1 MKKKAKKKANKNPFR
16 IIIGIILLIK
26 WICFDWIVERLS
38 IKSYHYLVLINYDK
52 TFELSKELVDAI
64 CTYPEINYKPR
75 KYHFITK
82 VYYGI
87 KVVSAKSISKINFK
101 SMVSVA
107 IYPELSLNENP
118 LVLIDEGKD
127 RILDSF
133 NSLLIRFENSKVPNF
148 LSYMKDFFEID
159 YGFIYNCKD
168 NGYLEDTLHDDHNK
182 TWSTDNKKVCEG
194 FLKDVYPV
202 NILNSAHVQNALID
216 KIKEDERMGEIDSS
230 VDGYLIWNVDSSN
243 IRYARR
249 VCKKMGLL
257 I

>member
-1 MKKKAKKKANKNPFR
+1 MKKKAKKEANKTPFR

-26 WICFDWIVERLS
+26 WICFDWIVEWLS

-52 TFELSKELVDAI
+52 SFELSKELVDAI
-64 CTYPEINYKPR
+64 CAYPEINLKPR

-87 KVVSAKSISKINFK
+87 KVVSAKSISKVNFS
-101 SMVSVA
+101 SMHDVSVGYSSN
-107 IYPELSLNENP
+107 ISNP
-118 LVLIDEGKD
+118 LITIENGEGRIFNYMLIY
-127 RILDSF
+127 
-133 NSLLIRFENSKVPNF
+133 FENSDVSKF
-148 LSYMKDFFEID
+148 LSYLKNFFFAD
-159 YGFIYNCKD
+159 YGFICKWKN
-168 NGYLEDTLHDDHNK
+168 NGTLSYALYHGSKNWRFDDR
-182 TWSTDNKKVCEG
+182 KVCEG

>member
-1 MKKKAKKKANKNPFR
+1 MKKKAKMEANKNPFR
-16 IIIGIILLIK
+16 IIIGVILLIK

-64 CTYPEINYKPR
+64 CAYPEINLKPR

-101 SMVSVA
+101 SMVSAA

-118 LVLIDEGKD
+118 LVYLEEGKN
-127 RILDSF
+127 RILNSF
-133 NSLLIRFENSKVPNF
+133 NSLLIRFENSNVPNF
-148 LSYMKDFFEID
+148 ISYMKDFFEVD
-159 YGFIYNCKD
+159 YGFICNCKD
-168 NGYLEDTLHDDHNK
+168 NGYSEDVLHDEYNK

-194 FLKDVYPV
+194 YLKDVYPV
-202 NILNSAHVQNALID
+202 NILNSAYVQNSLID